1 MQFKDLYIGQSY
13 SETRIFTHEEI
24 AVFSQLS
31 HDTNPLHTDPEY
43 AQKSLFGQTIV
54 PGFLTASLFSAIIG
68 TQMPG
73 NGTIYLN
80 QNLSFVRPVY
90 PMQEVVATVTV
101 KELYSEKRRALL
113 ETLCTDRDGNRLIEG
128 SALVKIGS

>member
-1 MQFKDLYIGQSY
+1 MHFDDLFIGQSY
-13 SETRIFTHEEI
+13 SITRIFTPEEI

-43 AQKSLFGQTIV
+43 ATKSIFGQTIV
-54 PGFLTASLFSAIIG
+54 PGFLTASVFSAIIG

-73 NGTIYLN
+73 KGTIYLN
-80 QNLSFVRPVY
+80 QNLSFIKPVY

-101 KELYSEKRRALL
+101 KDLYAEKKRALL
-113 ETLCTDRDGNRLIEG
+113 ETICTDRSGNILIEG